1 MSALGKSLVSNPP
14 YNLKWTAPNFA
25 QIQPRFVGYDVP
37 PNSNANFAFVLTAL
51 DWIDEKAAFL
61 LPNGILTADTPS
73 EVEIRKRLIEN
84 NLIEAVIS
92 LPDKMF
98 ESTSIATCVLVLN
111 KSKKTMQ
118 VEMVDMR
125 QEYAEELRDQNGQF
139 GGASH
144 ENRTYHKT
152 VKILTDDGMAK
163 AIKAIEKHENIPEFC
178 KAASI
183 EEIRDKEY
191 MLVPSRYIEF
201 QERDERHRDYA
212 DIVADY
218 NRVVLAK
225 NALKL
230 TVNESLA
237 KSLGLYEI
245 FIMMKNQPD
254 ISESFSI
261 VGQKVE
267 KEDFIRLSKNAAE
280 FKIENKSKEKFPE
293 ILSLFLQMWKQH
305 IMYLNNEQ
313 NRILAEFRDA
323 LLPDLM
329 KGRFHVE
336 AATQADNNE

>member
-1 MSALGKSLVSNPP
+1 MNALGKSLVSNPP
-14 YNLKWTAPNFA
+14 YNLKWTAPIFA
-25 QIQPRFVGYDVP
+25 QMQPRFVGYDVP

-61 LPNGILTADTPS
+61 LPNGILSADTPS

-84 NLIEAVIS
+84 NLIEAVVS

-111 KSKKTMQ
+111 KNKKTMQ

-125 QEYAEELRDQNGQF
+125 QEYVEEQRDQNGQF
-139 GGASH
+139 GGTSH

-163 AIKAIEKHENIPEFC
+163 AIKAIEEHENIPEFC

-183 EEIRDKEY
+183 EEIRDKKY
-191 MLVPSRYIEF
+191 TLVPSRYIEF

-245 FIMMKNQPD
+245 FVMMKNQPD

-261 VGQKVE
+261 VGQKAE
-267 KEDFIRLSKNAAE
+267 KEDFIQLSKNAAE

-305 IMYLNNEQ
+305 IMYLNNEE

-323 LLPDLM
+323 LLPELM
-329 KGRFHVE
+329 KGKIEIETVKQE
-336 AATQADNNE
+336 IL

>member
-1 MSALGKSLVSNPP
+1 MNALGKSLVSNPP
-14 YNLKWTAPNFA
+14 YNLKWTAPVFA
-25 QIQPRFVGYDVP
+25 QMQPRFIGYDVP

-61 LPNGILTADTPS
+61 LPNGILSADTLS

-84 NLIEAVIS
+84 NLIEAIIS

-111 KSKKTMQ
+111 KNKKTMQ
-118 VEMVDMR
+118 IEMVDMR
-125 QEYAEELRDQNGQF
+125 QEYAEEQRDQNGQF
-139 GGASH
+139 GGKSH

-152 VKILTDDGMAK
+152 VKILTDNGMAK
-163 AIKAIEKHENIPEFC
+163 AIKAIEEHENIPEFC

-183 EEIRDKEY
+183 EEIRDKDY
-191 MLVPSRYIEF
+191 TLVPSKYIEF

-212 DIVADY
+212 DIAADY
-218 NRVVLAK
+218 NRIVAEK

-245 FIMMKNQPD
+245 FVMMKNQPD

-261 VGQKVE
+261 VGQKAE
-267 KEDFIRLSKNAAE
+267 KEDFIQLSKNAAE

-305 IMYLNNEQ
+305 IMYLNNEE
-313 NRILAEFRDA
+313 NRILAEYRDS
-323 LLPDLM
+323 LLPELM
-329 KGRFHVE
+329 KGKIE
-336 AATQADNNE
+336 IETDKQKKSIQ

>member
-1 MSALGKSLVSNPP
+1 MGKSLISNPP
-14 YNLKWTAPNFA
+14 YNMKWDVPPFA
-25 QIQPRFVGYDVP
+25 QMQSRFCEYDVP
-37 PNSNANFAFVLTAL
+37 PKSNANFVFILSAL
-51 DWIDEKAAFL
+51 DEIDEKAAFI
-61 LPNGILTADTPS
+61 LPNGILSTDTPP
-73 EVEIRKRLIEN
+73 EAEIRKRLIEN

-111 KSKKTMQ
+111 KNKKTMQ

-125 QEYAEELRDQNGQF
+125 QEYAEEQRNQNGQF

-152 VKILTDDGMAK
+152 VKVLTDEGINK
-163 AIKAIEKHENIPEFC
+163 AINAIEEHENIPEFC

-183 EEIRDKEY
+183 EEIRDKKY
-191 MLVPSRYIEF
+191 TLVPSRYIEF

-237 KSLGLYEI
+237 KSLGLYET
-245 FIMMKNQPD
+245 FVMMKNQPD

-261 VGQKVE
+261 VGQKAE
-267 KEDFIRLSKNAAE
+267 KENFIQLSKNAAE

-305 IMYLNNEQ
+305 IMYLNNEE

-329 KGRFHVE
+329 SGDLKIGE
-336 AATQADNNE
+336 K

>member
-1 MSALGKSLVSNPP
+1 MGKSLISNPP
-14 YNLKWTAPNFA
+14 YNLKWTAPIFA
-25 QIQPRFVGYDVP
+25 QMQPRFAAYDVP
-37 PNSNANFAFVLTAL
+37 PDSNANFAFILTAL
-51 DWIDEKAAFL
+51 DLIDEKAAFL
-61 LPNGILTADTPS
+61 LPNGILSTDDSQEA
-73 EVEIRKRLIEN
+73 EIRKRLIEN

-111 KSKKTMQ
+111 KNKKTMQ

-125 QEYAEELRDQNGQF
+125 QECAEEQRDQNGQY

-163 AIKAIEKHENIPEFC
+163 AIKAIEEHENIPEFC

-183 EEIRDKEY
+183 EEIRDQKY
-191 MLVPSRYIEF
+191 RLVPSGYIEF

-212 DIVADY
+212 DIAADY
-218 NRVVLAK
+218 NRIIAAK
-225 NALKL
+225 NELKL

-245 FIMMKNQPD
+245 YVMMKNQPD
-254 ISESFSI
+254 ISASFSI
-261 VGQKVE
+261 VGQKAE
-267 KEDFIRLSKNAAE
+267 KENFIQLSKNAAE

-305 IMYLNNEQ
+305 IMYLNNEE

-329 KGRFHVE
+329 KGKIE
-336 AATQADNNE
+336 LQEENKDEG

>member
-1 MSALGKSLVSNPP
+1 MNALGKSLVSNPP
-14 YNLKWTAPNFA
+14 YNLKWTAPVFA
-25 QIQPRFVGYDVP
+25 QMQPRFIGYDVP

-61 LPNGILTADTPS
+61 LPSGILSADTPS
-73 EVEIRKRLIEN
+73 EVEIKKRLIEN
-84 NLIEAVIS
+84 NLIEAIIS

-111 KSKKTMQ
+111 KNKKTMQ
-118 VEMVDMR
+118 IEMVDMR
-125 QEYAEELRDQNGQF
+125 QEYAEEQRDQNGQF
-139 GGASH
+139 GGKSH

-163 AIKAIEKHENIPEFC
+163 AIKAIEEHENISEFC

-183 EEIRDKEY
+183 EEIRDKDY
-191 MLVPSRYIEF
+191 TLVPSKYIEF

-212 DIVADY
+212 DIAADY
-218 NRVVLAK
+218 NRIVAEK

-245 FIMMKNQPD
+245 FVMMKNQPD

-261 VGQKVE
+261 VGQKAE
-267 KEDFIRLSKNAAE
+267 KEDFIQLSKNAAE

-305 IMYLNNEQ
+305 IMYLNNEE
-313 NRILAEFRDA
+313 NRILAEYRDA
-323 LLPDLM
+323 LLPELM
-329 KGRFHVE
+329 KGKIE
-336 AATQADNNE
+336 IETDKQKKSIQ

>member
-1 MSALGKSLVSNPP
+1 MGKSLISNPP
-14 YNLKWTAPNFA
+14 YNLKWTAPIFA
-25 QIQPRFVGYDVP
+25 QIQPRFAAYDVP
-37 PNSNANFAFVLTAL
+37 PNSNANYAFILTAL
-51 DWIDEKAAFL
+51 DLIDEKAAFL
-61 LPNGILTADTPS
+61 LPNGILSTDDPQEA
-73 EVEIRKRLIEN
+73 EIRKRLIEN

-111 KSKKTMQ
+111 KNKKTMQ

-125 QEYAEELRDQNGQF
+125 QEYAEEQRDQNGQY

-163 AIKAIEKHENIPEFC
+163 AIKAIEEHENIPEFC

-183 EEIRDKEY
+183 EEIRDAGY
-191 MLVPSRYIEF
+191 ILVPSRYIEF
-201 QERDERHRDYA
+201 QARDERHRDYA

-218 NRVVLAK
+218 NRIIAAK
-225 NALKL
+225 NELKL

-245 FIMMKNQPD
+245 FVMMKNQPD
-254 ISESFSI
+254 MSVSFSI
-261 VGQKVE
+261 VGQKAE
-267 KEDFIRLSKNAAE
+267 KENFIQLSKNAAE

-305 IMYLNNEQ
+305 IMYLNNEE

-329 KGRFHVE
+329 KGKIE
-336 AATQADNNE
+336 LQEENENEG

>member
-1 MSALGKSLVSNPP
+1 MSVLGKSLVSNPP
-14 YNLKWTAPNFA
+14 YNLKWTPPIFA
-25 QIQPRFVGYDVP
+25 QIQPRFVEYGVP
-37 PNSNANFAFVLTAL
+37 PNSNANFAFILTAL

-61 LPNGILTADTPS
+61 LPNGILSTDTPP
-73 EVEIRKRLIEN
+73 EAEIRKRLIEN

-111 KSKKTMQ
+111 KNKKTMQ

-125 QEYAEELRDQNGQF
+125 QEYAEEQRDQNGQF

-152 VKILTDDGMAK
+152 VKSLTDDGMAK
-163 AIKAIEKHENIPEFC
+163 AIKAIEEHENIPEFC

-183 EEIRDKEY
+183 EEIRDNKY
-191 MLVPSRYIEF
+191 TLVPSKYIEF

-218 NRVVLAK
+218 NRVVAEK

-230 TVNESLA
+230 TVNETLA
-237 KSLGLYEI
+237 KSLGLYDV
-245 FIMMKNQPD
+245 FLMTKNPPD
-254 ISESFSI
+254 IAGSFAV
-261 VGQKVE
+261 VGQRVE
-267 KEDFIRLSKNAAE
+267 SENYIQLSKNAAE
-280 FKIENKSKEKFPE
+280 FKIENKSKDKIPE
-293 ILSLFLQMWKQH
+293 ILLLFLQMWKQH
-305 IMYLNNEQ
+305 IMYLNNEE
-313 NRILAEFRDA
+313 NRLLAEFRDA

-329 KGRFHVE
+329 SGKITVE
-336 AATQADNNE
+336 

>member
-1 MSALGKSLVSNPP
+1 MGKSLVSNPP
-14 YNLKWTAPNFA
+14 YNLKWTAPIFA
-25 QIQPRFVGYDVP
+25 QMQPRFALYDVP

-61 LPNGILTADTPS
+61 LPNGILSTDNPQEA
-73 EVEIRKRLIEN
+73 EIRKRLIEN

-111 KSKKTMQ
+111 KNKKTMKI
-118 VEMVDMR
+118 EMVDMR
-125 QEYAEELRDQNGQF
+125 QEYAEDQRDQNGQF

-152 VKILTDDGMAK
+152 VKVLTDEGMAK
-163 AIKAIEKHENIPEFC
+163 AIKSIKEHENIPEFC

-183 EEIRDKEY
+183 EEIRDAGY
-191 MLVPSRYIEF
+191 TLVPSRYIEF

-212 DIVADY
+212 DIAADY
-218 NRVVLAK
+218 NRIVAAK

-237 KSLGLYEI
+237 KSLGLYET
-245 FIMMKNQPD
+245 FLMMKQEGSVSD
-254 ISESFSI
+254 SFSI
-261 VGQKVE
+261 VGCKAE
-267 KEDFIRLSKNAAE
+267 KESFITMSKNAAE
-280 FKIENKSKEKFPE
+280 FKIENKSKDKIPE
-293 ILSLFLQMWKQH
+293 ILMIFLTMWKQH
-305 IMYLNNEQ
+305 IMYLNNEE
-313 NRILAEFRDA
+313 NKVLAEFRDA

-329 KGRFHVE
+329 SGKVE
-336 AATQADNNE
+336 PQERSEE

>member
-1 MSALGKSLVSNPP
+1 MNALGKSLVSNPP
-14 YNLKWTAPNFA
+14 YNLKWTAPVFA
-25 QIQPRFVGYDVP
+25 QMQPRFIGYDVP

-61 LPNGILTADTPS
+61 LPSGILSADTPS
-73 EVEIRKRLIEN
+73 EVEIKKRLIEN
-84 NLIEAVIS
+84 NLIEAIIS

-111 KSKKTMQ
+111 KNKKTMQ
-118 VEMVDMR
+118 IEMVDMR
-125 QEYAEELRDQNGQF
+125 QEYAEEQRDQNGQF
-139 GGASH
+139 GGKSH

-163 AIKAIEKHENIPEFC
+163 AIKAIEEHENIPEFC
-178 KAASI
+178 KATSI
-183 EEIRDKEY
+183 EEIREKEY
-191 MLVPSRYIEF
+191 TLVPSKYIEF

-212 DIVADY
+212 DIAADY
-218 NRVVLAK
+218 NRIVAEK

-245 FIMMKNQPD
+245 FVMMKNQPD

-261 VGQKVE
+261 VGQKAE
-267 KEDFIRLSKNAAE
+267 KEDYIQLSKNAAE

-305 IMYLNNEQ
+305 IMYLNNEE
-313 NRILAEFRDA
+313 NRILAEYRDA
-323 LLPDLM
+323 LLPELM
-329 KGRFHVE
+329 KGKIE
-336 AATQADNNE
+336 IETDKQKKSIQ

>member
-1 MSALGKSLVSNPP
+1 MGKSLISNPP
-14 YNLKWTAPNFA
+14 YNMKWDVPPFA
-25 QIQPRFVGYDVP
+25 QMQHRFCEYDVP
-37 PNSNANFAFVLTAL
+37 PKSNANFVFILSAL
-51 DWIDEKAAFL
+51 DEIDEKAAFL
-61 LPNGILTADTPS
+61 LPNGILSTDTPP
-73 EVEIRKRLIEN
+73 EAEIRKRLIEN

-111 KSKKTMQ
+111 KNKKTMQ

-125 QEYAEELRDQNGQF
+125 QEYAEEQRNQNGQF

-152 VKILTDDGMAK
+152 VKILTDEGMNK
-163 AIKAIEKHENIPEFC
+163 AINAIEEHKNIPEFC
-178 KAASI
+178 KSASI
-183 EEIRDKEY
+183 EEIRDKKY
-191 MLVPSRYIEF
+191 TLVPSRYIEF

-237 KSLGLYEI
+237 KSLGLYET
-245 FIMMKNQPD
+245 FVMMKNQPD

-261 VGQKVE
+261 VGQKAE
-267 KEDFIRLSKNAAE
+267 KENFIQLSKNAAE

-305 IMYLNNEQ
+305 IMYLNNEE

-329 KGRFHVE
+329 SGELKIGE
-336 AATQADNNE
+336 K

>member
-1 MSALGKSLVSNPP
+1 MNVLGKSLVSNPP
-14 YNLKWTAPNFA
+14 YNLKWTPPIFA
-25 QIQPRFVGYDVP
+25 QIQPRFVEYGVP
-37 PNSNANFAFVLTAL
+37 PKSNANFAFILTAL

-61 LPNGILTADTPS
+61 LPNGILSTDTPQ
-73 EVEIRKRLIEN
+73 EAEIRKKLIEN
-84 NLIEAVIS
+84 NLIEAVII

-98 ESTSIATCVLVLN
+98 ESTSIGTCVLVLN
-111 KSKKTMQ
+111 KNKKTMK

-125 QEYAEELRDQNGQF
+125 QEYGEEQREQNGQF
-139 GGASH
+139 GGKSH

-163 AIKAIEKHENIPEFC
+163 AIKAIEEHENIPEFC

-183 EEIRDKEY
+183 EEIRVKNY
-191 MLVPSRYIEF
+191 TLVPSRYIDF

-218 NRVVLAK
+218 NRIVAEK

-230 TVNESLA
+230 TVNESIA

-245 FIMMKNQPD
+245 FVMMKNQPD
-254 ISESFSI
+254 ITESFSI
-261 VGQKVE
+261 VGQKAE
-267 KEDFIRLSKNAAE
+267 KEAFIQLSKNAAE

-293 ILSLFLQMWKQH
+293 ILSLFLQTWKQH
-305 IMYLNNEQ
+305 IMYLNNEE

-329 KGRFHVE
+329 KGE
-336 AATQADNNE
+336 I

>member
-1 MSALGKSLVSNPP
+1 MNVLGKSLVSNPP
-14 YNLKWTAPNFA
+14 YNLKWAAPIFA
-25 QIQPRFVGYDVP
+25 QMQPKFVGYDVP
-37 PNSNANFAFVLTAL
+37 PNSNANFAFVLTGL

-61 LPNGILTADTPS
+61 LPNGILSTDTPQ
-73 EVEIRKRLIEN
+73 EAEIRKKLIEN
-84 NLIEAVIS
+84 NMIEAVIC

-98 ESTSIATCVLVLN
+98 ESTSIPTCILVLN
-111 KSKKTMQ
+111 KNKKTMQ

-125 QEYAEELRDQNGQF
+125 QEYAEEQRAQNGQF

-144 ENRTYHKT
+144 EKRTYHKV
-152 VKILTDDGMAK
+152 VKVLTDDGMAK
-163 AIKAIEKHENIPEFC
+163 AIKAIEEHKNIPEFC

-183 EEIRDKEY
+183 EEIRDKNY
-191 MLVPSRYIEF
+191 TLVPSRYIEF

-212 DIVADY
+212 DIAADY
-218 NRVVLAK
+218 NRIVEEK

-245 FIMMKNQPD
+245 YVMMKNQPD

-261 VGQKVE
+261 VGQKAE
-267 KEDFIRLSKNAAE
+267 KEGFIQLSKNAAE
-280 FKIENKSKEKFPE
+280 FKIENKSKGKFPE

-305 IMYLNNEQ
+305 IMYLNNEE

-329 KGRFHVE
+329 KGKFHVE